1 MNKVVILAGGK
12 GKRMKSELPKALFP
26 INNRPM
32 IQYLIDS
39 VLESGVDKEP
49 IIVVSP
55 SNREMIEEGLK
66 DYSVKI
72 AVQEKPLG
80 TGHAVFSAKDL
91 IKDEVENV
99 MVLYSDQPFISAK
112 SIKSLSENHKGE
124 VSLMTVMVEDF
135 DGWRKSFYPWGRII
149 RSDDKISGIIE
160 FKDASDEIKEIKE
173 VNPALFNFNKDWLF
187 ANIDKIK
194 NNNKQG
200 EYYLTDLIAMAF
212 QQNVSIGSSIIEAKE
227 AIGVNTPDDLKIA
240 RSLVSKI

>member
-1 MNKVVILAGGK
+1 MNKVIILAGGK

-39 VLESGVDKEP
+39 VLGSGVDKEP
-49 IIVVSP
+49 IIVASP

-91 IKDEVENV
+91 IEDEVENI
-99 MVLYSDQPFISAK
+99 MVLYSDQPFISSE
-112 SIKSLSENHKGE
+112 SIKSLSENHKTK
-124 VSLMTVMVEDF
+124 VSLMTVMVKDF
-135 DGWRKSFYPWGRII
+135 DDWRQSFYTWGRII
-149 RSDDKISGIIE
+149 RSGGGISGIIE
-160 FKDASDEIKEIKE
+160 FKDASDQIKEIKE
-173 VNPALFNFNKDWLF
+173 VNPALFNFDKDWLF
-187 ANIDKIK
+187 NNIDKIK

-212 QQNVSIGSSIIEAKE
+212 KQNISIGSSVIDAKE
-227 AIGVNTPDDLKIA
+227 AIGVNTPEDLKIA

>member
-1 MNKVVILAGGK
+1 MNKVIILAGGK
-12 GKRMKSELPKALFP
+12 GKRMGSELPKPLFP

-55 SNREMIEEGLK
+55 SNKEMIEDSLEG
-66 DYSVKI
+66 YPVKI
-72 AVQEKPLG
+72 AVQEKQLG

-91 IKDEVENV
+91 IESEVENV
-99 MVLYSDQPFISAK
+99 MVLYSDQPFVSTK
-112 SIKSLSENHKGE
+112 SIKNLSENHKGK
-124 VSLMTVMVEDF
+124 VSLMTVIVEDF
-135 DGWRKSFYPWGRII
+135 NAWRQSFYPWGRIV
-149 RSDDKISGIIE
+149 RSGGSISEIIE
-160 FKDASDEIKEIKE
+160 FKDASDEVKKIKE

-187 ANIDKIK
+187 DNIDKIK

-200 EYYLTDLIAMAF
+200 EYYLTDLIAIAF
-212 QQNVSIGSSIIEAKE
+212 QQNIPIGSSTIEAKE
-227 AIGVNTPDDLKIA
+227 AIGVNTPEDLKIA